1 MKSICH
7 ITTAHPRYDVRIF
20 HKECKSL
27 AQYYNVHLIVADNNK
42 DDILDGIT
50 IHSIGK
56 PNNRRERMLQFTK
69 LAFKKAVEID
79 ADIYHFHDP
88 ELLPVGKKLAK
99 KGKKVIYDSH
109 EDMPALLS
117 EKEWIPHFL
126 RPLVAKIFTCYEQ
139 YCIKKFVA
147 IITVTPLMTKRFQK
161 SFSNIC
167 QITNYPINSSD
178 FIDNRKW
185 DYSVC
190 FAGGISKQW
199 MHENILKAIAKI
211 ENITYRLAGISDSEN
226 YFNKLKEM
234 KAWEKVEYHGKIH
247 HQNVHDFIQY
257 STIAIALNDYV
268 ANVGF
273 KEGSL
278 GNTKLFE
285 YMQAGIPVI
294 CTDFRQWK
302 QIVKNENCG
311 ICVNPHNIDE
321 IKNAIEYLLNN
332 PEQARQMGENGRKAV
347 MEKYNWKT
355 QEKKLIDLYKSIINN

>member
-1 MKSICH
+1 MSKIVHLTSVH
-7 ITTAHPRYDVRIF
+7 QRYDVRIF
-20 HKECKSL
+20 HKECVSL
-27 AQYYNVHLIVADNNK
+27 SQKWETALIVADNKGDEVCQNIK
-42 DDILDGIT
+42 IYDVGKENGRLNRIFKTTHKVYLKALQLDG
-50 IHSIGK
+50 
-56 PNNRRERMLQFTK
+56 
-69 LAFKKAVEID
+69 
-79 ADIYHFHDP
+79 DIYHFHDP

-109 EDMPALLS
+109 EDMPALLT
-117 EKEWIPHFL
+117 EKEWIPRFL
-126 RPLVAKIFTCYEQ
+126 RPLVAKIFAYYER

-147 IITVTPLMTKRFQK
+147 VITVTPLMTKRFQK

-167 QITNYPINSSD
+167 QITNFPISSSD

-199 MHENILKAIAKI
+199 MHKNILNAMTKI
-211 ENITYRLAGISDSEN
+211 ENITYRLAGISDSED

-234 KAWEKVEYHGKIH
+234 DAWKKVEYHGKIP
-247 HQNVHDFIQY
+247 HQKVHNFIQY
-257 STIAIALNDYV
+257 STVAIALNDYV

-294 CTDFRQWK
+294 CTDFHQWE

-321 IKNAIEYLLNN
+321 IKNAIEFLLNN

-355 QEKKLIDLYKSIINN
+355 QENKLFSLYGNLL